1 MLRVQI
7 RTWCRWRRDNCPQP
21 IVNGV
26 VQIATGRDLVLG
38 VHEMD
43 HIARY
48 LKTGGLSFNSQG
60 YLLLPKNYRSSVSRY
75 SSDEVLAYRAQFA
88 FSKQGFPI
96 PGIVKMT
103 DITAEKVADIV
114 SDDGKRVYQK
124 LYDLIK

>member
-1 MLRVQI
+1 M
-7 RTWCRWRRDNCPQP
+7 
-21 IVNGV
+21 
-26 VQIATGRDLVLG
+26 
-38 VHEMD
+38 
-43 HIARY
+43 
-48 LKTGGLSFNSQG
+48 
-60 YLLLPKNYRSSVSRY
+60 
-75 SSDEVLAYRAQFA
+75 AYRAQFA

>member
-1 MLRVQI
+1 M
-7 RTWCRWRRDNCPQP
+7 
-21 IVNGV
+21 
-26 VQIATGRDLVLG
+26 QIATGRDLVLG

-96 PGIVKMT
+96 PGVVKMT